1 MIWEKVILNMQKGSG
16 KLMVAAAM
24 FSERVK
30 AELNI
35 VRIRIRLDNVQER
48 INEQYRIIG
57 HTLVEL
63 NNSGSLPKLAE
74 QVLQDEKIAAP
85 LLELAVLEK
94 ELDRLNDEIGNEASV
109 YRSTPKQTEESA
121 P

>member
-1 MIWEKVILNMQKGSG
+1 MIWEKVISNMQKGSD
-16 KLMVAAAM
+16 KLMAAAAT

-35 VRIRIRLDNVQER
+35 VRLRIRVDNVQESV
-48 INEQYRIIG
+48 NEQYRIIG

-74 QVLQDEKIAAP
+74 HLLQDEKIAAP
-85 LLELAVLEK
+85 LIEIATLEK
-94 ELDRLNDEIGNEASV
+94 ELDRLNDEIKNEASV
-109 YRSTPKQTEESA
+109 FRPASKQEGEPA

>member
-1 MIWEKVILNMQKGSG
+1 MIWEKVITNMQKGSD
-16 KLMVAAAM
+16 KLTAAAAT
-24 FSERVK
+24 FSERIQ

-35 VRIRIRLDNVQER
+35 VRLRIRVDNVQDSV
-48 INEQYRIIG
+48 NEQYQLIG

-74 QVLQDEKIAAP
+74 HLLQDEKIAAA
-85 LLELAVLEK
+85 LIEIAALEK
-94 ELDRLNDEIGNEASV
+94 ELDRLNDEMKSEASV
-109 YRSTPKQTEESA
+109 FRPTSKQAEETA

>member
-1 MIWEKVILNMQKGSG
+1 MICEKVISNMQKGSDR
-16 KLMVAAAM
+16 LMAAAAT

-35 VRIRIRLDNVQER
+35 VRLRIRVDNVQER
-48 INEQYRIIG
+48 VKEQYRIIG

-74 QVLQDEKIAAP
+74 HLMQDEKITAP
-85 LLELAVLEK
+85 LIEFAALEK
-94 ELDRLNDEIGNEASV
+94 ELDRLNDEIKNEASV
-109 YRSTPKQTEESA
+109 FRPTPKQTEETA

>member
-1 MIWEKVILNMQKGSG
+1 MIWEKVISNMQKGSD
-16 KLMVAAAM
+16 KLMAAAAM
-24 FSERVK
+24 FSERAK

-35 VRIRIRLDNVQER
+35 VRLRIRVDNVQENV
-48 INEQYRIIG
+48 NEQYRTIG

-74 QVLQDEKIAAP
+74 NVLQDEKIAAS
-85 LLELAVLEK
+85 LNEIVVLEK
-94 ELDRLNDEIGNEASV
+94 ELDRLSDEIKNEASV
-109 YRSTPKQTEESA
+109 FRPVPKQAGEIA

>member
-1 MIWEKVILNMQKGSG
+1 MVWGKVISNMQKGSD

-24 FSERVK
+24 FSERAK

-35 VRIRIRLDNVQER
+35 VRLRIRSDNVQESV
-48 INEQYRIIG
+48 NEQYRIIG
-57 HTLVEL
+57 HAVVEL

-74 QVLQDEKIAAP
+74 QLLQDERIAAP
-85 LLELAVLEK
+85 LIEIAALEK
-94 ELDRLNDEIGNEASV
+94 ELDRLNDEIKNEASV
-109 YRSTPKQTEESA
+109 FRPAPKQAGETA

>member
-1 MIWEKVILNMQKGSG
+1 MIWEKVITNMQKGSD
-16 KLMVAAAM
+16 KLMAAAAT
-24 FSERVK
+24 FSERVQ

-35 VRIRIRLDNVQER
+35 VRLRIRNDDVQESV
-48 INEQYRIIG
+48 NEQYRVIG

-74 QVLQDEKIAAP
+74 QVLQDERIAAS
-85 LLELAVLEK
+85 LIEIAVLEK
-94 ELDRLNDEIGNEASV
+94 ELDRLNDEIKNEASV
-109 YRSTPKQTEESA
+109 FRPTPKQTEESA

>member
-1 MIWEKVILNMQKGSG
+1 MIWEKVISNMQKGSG

-35 VRIRIRLDNVQER
+35 VRLRIRIDNVQER
-48 INEQYRIIG
+48 VNEQYQNIG
-57 HTLVEL
+57 HTLVDL
-63 NNSGSLPKLAE
+63 NNSGSLPELAE
-74 QVLQDEKIAAP
+74 QLLQDEKITAS
-85 LLELAVLEK
+85 LIELAALEK
-94 ELDRLNDEIGNEASV
+94 ELDRLNDEIKNEASV
-109 YRSTPKQTEESA
+109 YRSTPKQTEETA

>member
-1 MIWEKVILNMQKGSG
+1 MIWEKVISNMQKGSD
-16 KLMVAAAM
+16 KLMAAAAT

-35 VRIRIRLDNVQER
+35 VRLRIRVDNVQESV
-48 INEQYRIIG
+48 NEQYQLIG

-63 NNSGSLPKLAE
+63 NNAGSLPKLAE
-74 QVLQDEKIAAP
+74 HLLQDEKIAAP
-85 LLELAVLEK
+85 LIEIAALEK
-94 ELDRLNDEIGNEASV
+94 ELDRLNDEIKSEASV
-109 YRSTPKQTEESA
+109 FRPASKQAEETA